1 MAAGVP
7 KLGKCA
13 NPGCPT
19 EFRRLGAG
27 KIFTLRVNDPAD
39 WGLPADVR
47 QKVVWLC
54 GKCSMTSEI
63 AFDGEQHQVR
73 VIKKSALRH
82 SA

>member
-1 MAAGVP
+1 MTGVP

-13 NPGCPT
+13 NPECPT
-19 EFRRLGAG
+19 EFRRLGTG
-27 KIFTLRVNDPAD
+27 KIFTLRVNDPKA

-54 GKCSMTSEI
+54 GKCSLTSEI
-63 AFDGEQHQVR
+63 AFDARQHQVR
-73 VIKKSALRH
+73 VVKKHALRQ